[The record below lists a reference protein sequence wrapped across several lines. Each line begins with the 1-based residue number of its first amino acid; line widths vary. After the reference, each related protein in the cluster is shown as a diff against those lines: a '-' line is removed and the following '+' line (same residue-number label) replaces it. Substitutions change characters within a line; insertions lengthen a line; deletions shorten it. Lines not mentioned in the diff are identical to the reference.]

1 MFKNDI
7 QANKQHIDMNIE
19 KCNQEK
25 EANDITN
32 EVIFHNMII

>member
-7 QANKQHIDMNIE
+7 QANEQHIDMNIE

-25 EANDITN
+25 EANNITN
-32 EVIFHNMII
+32 KVIFHNMII